1 LNDIQEEVCVL
12 ELLQLLAHSFDPV
25 ARMEDVKLFLAF
37 VGRLS
42 RKNSKVTDMLL
53 EAPSDIWLA
62 LKLSGS
68 VDAHVFDDL

>member
-1 LNDIQEEVCVL
+1 
-12 ELLQLLAHSFDPV
+12 
-25 ARMEDVKLFLAF
+25 MEDVKLFLAF